1 MPQAGLTNTL
11 EIFSKDVA
19 SPKTNVRWIKS
30 NLKLQFILLF
40 FLMFSKSDV
49 TLLMQNLKGSVSLWP
64 S

>member
-19 SPKTNVRWIKS
+19 SPKTNVSWIKII
-30 NLKLQFILLF
+30 LKLQFILLF

-49 TLLMQNLKGSVSLWP
+49 TLLMQNLKGSVSL
-64 S
+64 

>member
-19 SPKTNVRWIKS
+19 SPKTNVSWIKS
-30 NLKLQFILLF
+30 NLKLQFTLLF

-49 TLLMQNLKGSVSLWP
+49 TLLMQNLKGSVSL
-64 S
+64 

>member
-19 SPKTNVRWIKS
+19 SPKTNVSWIKS
-30 NLKLQFILLF
+30 ILKLQFILLF

-49 TLLMQNLKGSVSLWP
+49 TLLMQNLKGSVSL
-64 S
+64 